1 MWQTP
6 GTATA
11 FDIAY
16 RDVYE
21 GCKPC
26 WNSFNKHFYSLA
38 IAGLFLFSKQ
48 KGADTLHNL
57 IITEKPSVART
68 ISKVLGAT
76 TRRDG
81 YLKAAATLSAGV
93 WDTWW
98 SWPARGV

>member
-1 MWQTP
+1 MKD
-6 GTATA
+6 A
-11 FDIAY
+11 
-16 RDVYE
+16 
-21 GCKPC
+21 KPC

-76 TRRDG
+76 ARRDG
-81 YLKAAATLSAGV
+81 YLEG
-93 WDTWW
+93 
-98 SWPARGV
+98 GG